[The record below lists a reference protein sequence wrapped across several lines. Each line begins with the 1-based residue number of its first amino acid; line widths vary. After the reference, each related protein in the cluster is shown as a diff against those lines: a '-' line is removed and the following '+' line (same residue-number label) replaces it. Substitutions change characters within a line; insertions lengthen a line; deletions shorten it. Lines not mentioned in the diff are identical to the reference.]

1 MCNPVADGLKSGNRL
16 DRRLVGV
23 VGYVQRRTG
32 VQVSGDRNGLVVIAG
47 GLRIGIGKKRYDS
60 RFDVQHPRFALNIL
74 NPPTS

>member
-1 MCNPVADGLKSGNRL
+1 MCDPVADGLKSGNRL

-47 GLRIGIGKKRYDS
+47 ELRIGIGKKRYGS
-60 RFDVQHPRFALNIL
+60 RLVL
-74 NPPTS
+74 